1 MGSTSDGS
9 PFRPLPNIARIFRAC
24 ISSSPCVDKRVA
36 SDSASPFHFPDCHE
50 SPPRSYRGVAYLEM
64 CNMQQL
70 AVWPRS
76 TLPDMAGIGIVSVE
90 RDGEDGLIVTF
101 TDGTTGA
108 YLAGE
113 LLELRPCRE
122 LTHES
127 GEHKPPQDQQC
138 TEEGHYQIVCERR
151 SALLRLRPIK
161 FPLSSHH

>member
-1 MGSTSDGS
+1 
-9 PFRPLPNIARIFRAC
+9 
-24 ISSSPCVDKRVA
+24 
-36 SDSASPFHFPDCHE
+36 
-50 SPPRSYRGVAYLEM
+50 
-64 CNMQQL
+64 MQQL

-127 GEHKPPQDQQC
+127 GEHKPPQDQQR
-138 TEEGHYQIVCERR
+138 TEEGHYQIVCEQR